1 MKLEMIYNAA
11 DNFEKNLL
19 RECNRMQKIVDNSP
33 NGMIHVYGKNKN
45 AIQYMHYYK
54 ENGQAKRRHLS
65 KTKDAK
71 LIKQL
76 SDKKFTIEEIKNIK
90 LLLKMNKKNFEVPT
104 PKVGIQL
111 ADDLEKRHIFTTAK
125 TQLSAD
131 SKVCVWEN
139 ESYVS
144 LKDIDTSL
152 PEPNHRTASG
162 ICVRSKSEGTIA
174 DILHMLHI
182 PFRYEAQLDLGEYGI
197 IYPDFTLYN
206 PYTDHECIYEHFG
219 MMDDHAYEKRAN
231 EKINKLILSGMQY
244 GRDFIFTFES
254 RELPLTSDVVWSLLK
269 PYQFRITN
277 ATHANMFFAR
287 Q

>member
-1 MKLEMIYNAA
+1 MKLEMIYNVA

-54 ENGQAKRRHLS
+54 ENGQAKRRYLS
-65 KTKDAK
+65 KAKDAK
-71 LIKQL
+71 LIRQL
-76 SDKKFTIEEIKNIK
+76 SDKRYAIEEIKNIQF
-90 LLLKMNKKNFEVPT
+90 LLKSNKKNFEKPL
-104 PKVGIQL
+104 PKIGIHL
-111 ADDLEKRHIFTTAK
+111 ADELEKRHIFTTAK
-125 TQLSAD
+125 TQLSAEG
-131 SKVCVWEN
+131 KVRTWEN

-182 PFRYEAQLDLGEYGI
+182 PFRYEAQLNLGEYG
-197 IYPDFTLYN
+197 L
-206 PYTDHECIYEHFG
+206 C
-219 MMDDHAYEKRAN
+219 
-231 EKINKLILSGMQY
+231 
-244 GRDFIFTFES
+244 
-254 RELPLTSDVVWSLLK
+254 
-269 PYQFRITN
+269 
-277 ATHANMFFAR
+277 
-287 Q
+287 